1 MLRLL
6 VLFLHLREQLHQ
18 LLLEEQDLLLLLEEV
33 LEGPQVVLPEH
44 VAESHRHEGD
54 YNYIPRIGVIGEL

>member
-1 MLRLL
+1 VLRLL

-44 VAESHRHEGD
+44 VAQPHRHEGD
-54 YNYIPRIGVIGEL
+54 YDYIP